1 MDQQSIMDDLSKCL
15 IEPPVLAYP
24 DYSAP
29 FILHTDAL
37 SGGLGCGLFLEQDG
51 AMSVIRYES
60 RTLVESEER
69 SITVQGL
76 SS

>member
-29 FILHTDAL
+29 FILHTDVL
-37 SGGLGCGLFLEQDG
+37 SGGLGCGLF
-51 AMSVIRYES
+51 
-60 RTLVESEER
+60 
-69 SITVQGL
+69 
-76 SS
+76 